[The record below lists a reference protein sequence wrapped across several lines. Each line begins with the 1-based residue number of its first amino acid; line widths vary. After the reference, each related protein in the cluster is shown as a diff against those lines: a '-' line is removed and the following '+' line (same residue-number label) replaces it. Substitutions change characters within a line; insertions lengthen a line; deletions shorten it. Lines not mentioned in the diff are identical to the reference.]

1 MTWNRSDRSRN
12 ILHSNDG
19 SILDIQS
26 HHNNYNIH
34 NMNAGLVG
42 MNNFME
48 LTPYLTDL
56 KSDKVQDITV
66 KQNEQVNRKA

>member
-1 MTWNRSDRSRN
+1 
-12 ILHSNDG
+12 
-19 SILDIQS
+19 
-26 HHNNYNIH
+26 
-34 NMNAGLVG
+34 MNAGLVG